1 MLTFEINLIWL
12 PLMILLPAIAGYL
25 MRSSQLAK
33 SKKRILSLENEMLN
47 NHAEILRLQK
57 ELVSFEK
64 EMRANKTRVVNI
76 KEVSSEE
83 AQRAPK
89 QKTGKE

>member
-1 MLTFEINLIWL
+1 MLTFEISVLWL

-25 MRSSQLAK
+25 LRSGQLAK

-64 EMRANKTRVVNI
+64 EVRANKTIVVNI
-76 KEVSSEE
+76 KDVSSED
-83 AQRAPK
+83 ARTPK
-89 QKTGKE
+89 QKSGKE

>member
-1 MLTFEINLIWL
+1 MFTFEVNVLWL
-12 PLMILLPAIAGYL
+12 PLMIILPAVAGYL
-25 MRSSQLAK
+25 FRSKQLAK

-64 EMRANKTRVVNI
+64 EARANKTRVVSI
-76 KEVSSEE
+76 KDVTSEDPL
-83 AQRAPK
+83 RTPK
-89 QKTGKE
+89 QKTGE